1 MRKADPLVTADR
13 AWAEKATVVE
23 NHIEA
28 IPPEFSDESLALEF
42 AVRHAPDLRYVHT
55 WSRWL
60 YWTGTHWKTDDTLLA
75 FDHARLICREAS
87 QRAAKV
93 NRKAGAKIAAMITSA
108 QKVAAV
114 ERLAKA
120 DRRLAATVDQWDVEP
135 FILNTPSGVV
145 DLRTGRLRAHR
156 QDDHCTKVTAIG
168 PADAGTPCPQWLR
181 FLHRVTDGDGELIG
195 FLQRVAGYALTGS
208 TKEHALFFAYGTG
221 RNGKGVFINTLTRI
235 LHDYAEIGSMD
246 TFTASS
252 VSQHPTDLAK
262 LRGARL
268 VTAQETEEGRRWA
281 ESKIKALTGGDP
293 ITARFMRQD
302 FFTFEPAFKLVI
314 AGNHKPGLRGVDE
327 AMRARFNLIPF
338 SVTIPAAERDPDLPE
353 KLKAEWP
360 AILRWMID
368 GCLEWQRDGLQP
380 PAAVKAATDE
390 YLDAEDNF
398 GLWLAED
405 CIRSAMAR
413 ENTADLFAAWCRW
426 AERNGEFAGKSKH
439 FSQNMDARGF
449 AASREGG
456 TGVRGFAGVSLRPGV
471 R

>member
-1 MRKADPLVTADR
+1 MRNVDPLATADR
-13 AWAEKATVVE
+13 AWAEKASVVE
-23 NHIEA
+23 NPVEA

-42 AVRHAPDLRYVHT
+42 ATRHADDLRYVHA
-55 WSRWL
+55 WGKWL
-60 YWTGTHWKTDDTLLA
+60 HWTRTKWATDDTLLA

-87 QRAAKV
+87 QRAVKV
-93 NRKAGAKIAAMITSA
+93 NRKSGAKIAAMITSA
-108 QKVAAV
+108 QKVAAI

-120 DRRLAATVDQWDVEP
+120 DRRLAATVDQWDIEP

-145 DLRTGRLRAHR
+145 DLRTGRLRPHR
-156 QDDHCTKVTAIG
+156 QADHCTKATAIG
-168 PADAGTPCPQWLR
+168 PADVGTPCPQWLR
-181 FLHRVTDGDGELIG
+181 FLDRVTDGDGELIG

-235 LHDYAEIGSMD
+235 MADYAEIGSMD

-252 VSQHPTDLAK
+252 VSQHSTDLAK

-281 ESKIKALTGGDP
+281 EAKIKAMTGGDP

-327 AMRARFNLIPF
+327 AIRARFNLIPF
-338 SVTIPAAERDPDLPE
+338 NVTIPPAERDLDLPD
-353 KLKAEWP
+353 KLRAEWP
-360 AILRWMID
+360 AILRWMIE
-368 GCLEWQRDGLQP
+368 GCVEWQRDGLQP
-380 PAAVKAATDE
+380 PAAVKAATDD
-390 YLDAEDNF
+390 YLDAEDAF

-405 CIRSAMAR
+405 CTRSARAW
-413 ENTADLFAAWCRW
+413 ENSTVLYEAWVRW
-426 AERNGEFAGKSKH
+426 ADRNGEHPGRSKN
-439 FSQNMDARGF
+439 FSQTLEARGF
-449 AASREGG
+449 EKSREAG
-456 TGVRGFAGVSLRPGV
+456 TGKRGFTGIALRSEA